1 MFLKLA
7 EHIRDAQERALYCA
21 EHAAMA
27 NSPNAR
33 AEWVELE
40 HGWSR
45 LAESYLFVESV
56 ERFILDMDRAK
67 ASQRGNHV

>member
-1 MFLKLA
+1 
-7 EHIRDAQERALYCA
+7 
-21 EHAAMA
+21 MA

-45 LAESYLFVESV
+45 LAETYLFVESV

-67 ASQRGNHV
+67 AS

>member
-1 MFLKLA
+1 MLLKLA

-67 ASQRGNHV
+67 AS